1 MPEDAAI
8 QQILPRKEPVQERSR
23 KRFERILEE
32 ATGLID
38 AQGVDAVAMK
48 EIAAAAEISIA
59 SLYQYFPD
67 KAAIIATLA
76 DRFYREGQ
84 TCVQSLFATVAD
96 AASFEAAMLEMV
108 DSYYGCFLEMPG
120 AYAIWQA
127 TQADRRL
134 QLLDE
139 EDCALHVQ
147 TVQAAML
154 RTRPDADSQWAA
166 EAEVMAK
173 LFVGAIA
180 GAVRAAVALPE
191 DEARDLLTLCKTR
204 MLRPA
209 IRASLAA

>member
-8 QQILPRKEPVQERSR
+8 QQILPRREPVQERSR

-96 AASFEAAMLEMV
+96 TASFEAALLGMV

-120 AYAIWQA
+120 AFAIWQA

-139 EDCALHVQ
+139 EGAPLPLRREHLSAAPADLNAMTSGGSDPR
-147 TVQAAML
+147 TVDKLIDASRVTTNSAHMWLAPWQPGNG
-154 RTRPDADSQWAA
+154 RTHTLTVRLPGG
-166 EAEVMAK
+166 EAGV
-173 LFVGAIA
+173 
-180 GAVRAAVALPE
+180 
-191 DEARDLLTLCKTR
+191 
-204 MLRPA
+204 
-209 IRASLAA
+209 